1 MSKLDNCTRDQGY
14 FMVPQQL
21 SFAESVHVCRKL
33 SGAPISYTNTS
44 EFLELVY
51 HLSLASNMRAA
62 GCTETLEDGSSSVQV
77 WAGGSDEVTEG
88 VWTTWDTRQD
98 IQVDSGHFVTQLP
111 LTNGDKYLA
120 STLGGEQTVQ

>member
-1 MSKLDNCTRDQGY
+1 MSKLDNRTRDQGY

-77 WAGGSDEVTEG
+77 WAGGSDEAMEG

-98 IQVDSGHFVTQLP
+98 IQVDTS
-111 LTNGDKYLA
+111 
-120 STLGGEQTVQ
+120 